1 MSLIDRGSYGK
12 IFLQDDNTIVK
23 ELSLFINDKIC
34 PSTLRELNMYGL
46 LHNTKCQ
53 SIIKL
58 IYVNFK
64 KDKVY
69 LIIENGGSTLSKW
82 LKEKHNVCDYFMFF
96 FEHLIAAILEFG
108 YLGFVHGDIKPDN
121 IVIDP
126 ITFIPKMID
135 FGGSFPVSYKTSYCM
150 CTRSFK
156 DPSVLFQD
164 CMYHSTSDIFSLAL
178 VFGYIISNEYFI
190 DENDTYHFD
199 KFEMVISKTDYL
211 SHEIKHL
218 LLKMADPDPKK
229 RAGFDDFK
237 NILNLSTP
245 LVLFTPSCI
254 SDFMRNHIKIILKHL
269 NYEEYDY
276 FCQFMLQNLIK
287 KNNKFETKMYIT
299 ICIFILIVY
308 FDRADITFNT
318 IKRFLEYPIPSS
330 ELKKMIVELIA
341 TLQLVLIK

>member
-1 MSLIDRGSYGK
+1 MVTIFKNLTNIVTVFGDYYLFGEETSNLVVISVLVMTIGAIMSG
-12 IFLQDDNTIVK
+12 V
-23 ELSLFINDKIC
+23 ND
-34 PSTLRELNMYGL
+34 
-46 LHNTKCQ
+46 
-53 SIIKL
+53 
-58 IYVNFK
+58 
-64 KDKVY
+64 
-69 LIIENGGSTLSKW
+69 
-82 LKEKHNVCDYFMFF
+82 
-96 FEHLIAAILEFG
+96 LEFS

-126 ITFIPKMID
+126 VTFMPKLID

-156 DPSVLFQD
+156 DPSLLFQD
-164 CMYHSTSDIFSLAL
+164 CVYHSTSDIFSFSL
-178 VFGYIISNEYFI
+178 VLGYIISHEYFI

-211 SHEIKHL
+211 PVEIKRL
-218 LLKMADPDPKK
+218 LLKMAHPDHEK
-229 RAGFDDFK
+229 RAGFED
-237 NILNLSTP
+237 ILNTLNTLNISRPSVLSKQN
-245 LVLFTPSCI
+245 VLCGSN
-254 SDFMRNHIKIILKHL
+254 DFMKNHIKIILKHL

-308 FDRADITFNT
+308 FDRADIKFNT
-318 IKRFLEYPIPSS
+318 IKRFLEYPIPSY